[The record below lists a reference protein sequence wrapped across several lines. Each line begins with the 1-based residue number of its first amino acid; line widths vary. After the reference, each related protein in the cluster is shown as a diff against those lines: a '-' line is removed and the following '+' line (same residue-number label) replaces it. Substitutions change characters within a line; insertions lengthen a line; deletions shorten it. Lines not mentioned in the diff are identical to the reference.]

1 MAKRTEDRP
10 AVLGQPQPPAGRNW
24 LAIVVI
30 GIVALAVVA
39 GGIVDWRRS
48 QVPAI
53 PPMQSPPAAASP
65 VASAPAAPPT
75 AAPAPASLAAFA
87 ALPPAQQQAEMQQAV
102 TAYDAVLAEAISTLD
117 QAPLSE
123 VATGGELAVLQ
134 KTLDAAFQRD
144 QPERVQDHF
153 SILHIV
159 MSPQPYTFVS
169 VDTNG
174 TETDQFIDPHTHQP
188 IGSPSQKVGHT
199 SLTFVIQGGV
209 WKVSDIIQEP
219 PIP

>member
-10 AVLGQPQPPAGRNW
+10 TVLGQPEPPAGRNW

-53 PPMQSPPAAASP
+53 PMQSPPAGASP

-87 ALPPAQQQAEMQQAV
+87 ALPPPQQQAEMLQAV
-102 TAYDAVLAEAISTLD
+102 NAYGAALSQAISTLD
-117 QAPLSE
+117 PAPLYQ
-123 VATGGELAVLQ
+123 VATGDQLAVLL
-134 KTLDAAFQRD
+134 KTFDAAAQRD
-144 QPERVQDHF
+144 QPEITGGQV

-169 VDTNG
+169 VDISG
-174 TETDQFIDPHTHQP
+174 TATAQFIDPHTHQP
-188 IGSPSQKVGHT
+188 IGSPSSAVFHG
-199 SLTFVIQGGV
+199 SESFVIEGGL
-209 WKVSDIIQEP
+209 WKVANIIQEP
-219 PIP
+219 TTP